1 MKGMIDILKSVWQK
15 LMGNEFTRWL
25 VYIGIVAFCFCI
37 MQEKCWAI
45 GLLHNDFCKKYK
57 RGIAIIQIAIPRFF
71 KYLLVLCPVYV
82 LHISAFGKFCM
93 HSQCSTC
100 SLRSLRLTIG

>member
-1 MKGMIDILKSVWQK
+1 MKGIIDVLKSVWQK

-37 MQEKCWAI
+37 VY
-45 GLLHNDFCKKYK
+45 NDFCRKYK
-57 RGIAIIQIAIPRFF
+57 RGLLSVWWQAPFL

>member
-37 MQEKCWAI
+37 VYNAGKILGSW
-45 GLLHNDFCKKYK
+45 
-57 RGIAIIQIAIPRFF
+57 IA
-71 KYLLVLCPVYV
+71 V
-82 LHISAFGKFCM
+82 
-93 HSQCSTC
+93 
-100 SLRSLRLTIG
+100 